1 MMMTGFVEFRFPLFW
16 KLNGAIFADAGQ
28 VWRTRDDFTLDNIEI
43 AVGPAIRIMTPVGP
57 LRFDLGYRLTD
68 YEPSQPEY
76 AFHFAIGYPM

>member
-1 MMMTGFVEFRFPLFW
+1 MMTGFVEMRFPLFW
-16 KLNGAIFADAGQ
+16 KFNGAVFTDFGQ
-28 VWRTRDDFTLDNIEI
+28 VWRTHDDFTWDNIEI

-68 YEPSQPEY
+68 YEPSEPEW